1 MYTAAGFYSSFQ
13 GRKEPSAGLRCAEN
27 LELRLHSIAAQSKIC
42 DYILLPLQ
50 CLEAASGLKCFR
62 KSRMNSKWSIQ
73 VVEDITIYIE
83 NAAFLFFCRF
93 TKRPD
98 GHYQF
103 TRYFLS
109 WPCIMINCWGLK
121 RRAHS
126 FKLPN
131 KYQWHQVGY
140 CCNCYASYMQ
150 NFTRGKSIC
159 CCIFFTEV
167 YIQASRREFKD
178 FQDPST
184 CQIKQ

>member
-50 CLEAASGLKCFR
+50 CLEAASGLK
-62 KSRMNSKWSIQ
+62 W
-73 VVEDITIYIE
+73 
-83 NAAFLFFCRF
+83 
-93 TKRPD
+93 PD